1 MQGMKILKSWE
12 DKEVIN
18 EILDRSPDLL
28 INEEIEKRVRE
39 IIDGVR
45 LGGDEA
51 LLEYTLRF
59 DGVKLGPSEIKVAPE
74 EIEEA
79 WASVDQELKEALS
92 RAKSNIEEFHRE
104 EALRLKSWL
113 KRNEEGIVLGQIYR
127 PIEKVGV
134 YVPAGTAPLFSTVL
148 MTCIPAKAAGIK
160 KIFIATP
167 PKKNGRVDPYTL
179 AAARMV
185 GVDEIYKIGGAQAIA
200 ALAFGTAT
208 IPKVDKIVGPGNIYV
223 TAAKKAVYG
232 YVGLDTLAG
241 PSEVAILADE
251 GANPSYIAADMLAQA
266 EHDLDAGILLVTTS
280 EMVAKEVEKAG
291 AKQIKKLGR
300 KEFISSSISKASI
313 ILTKKLNEA
322 ISFVN
327 RYAPEHLELFVE
339 DPLNVAKK
347 ITNAGAIFAGPYS
360 PTSLGDY
367 FAGPSHVLPTFG
379 AAKFSSPLSV
389 SDFLKTSSLISYT
402 KSSLKRSGQAIIKM
416 AELEGLEAHAQSVRI
431 RMEGFYAEALTS
443 EEEVEVEEV

>member
-1 MQGMKILKSWE
+1 MKILRSWE
-12 DKEVIN
+12 DEEVID
-18 EILDRSPDLL
+18 EILNRSPAVL

-39 IIDGVR
+39 IINGVR

-51 LLEYTLRF
+51 LLEYTLKF
-59 DGVKLGPSEIKVAPE
+59 DGVKLGPSELRVTEE

-79 WASVDQELKEALS
+79 RASVDREIKDALS
-92 RAKSNIEEFHRE
+92 LAKSNIEEFHRE
-104 EALRLKSWL
+104 EALKFKSWQ
-113 KRNEEGIVLGQIYR
+113 KEDEEGIVLGQIYR

-148 MTCIPAKAAGIK
+148 MACVPAKVAGVK
-160 KIFIATP
+160 QIAITTP
-167 PKKNGRVDPYTL
+167 PKRDGKVDPYTL
-179 AAARMV
+179 TAAKMV
-185 GVDEIYKIGGAQAIA
+185 GVDEIYKVGGAQAIA

-223 TAAKKAVYG
+223 TAAKRALYG

-266 EHDLDAGILLVTTS
+266 EHGLDAGILLVTTS
-280 EMVAKEVEKAG
+280 EMVAKEVENSL
-291 AKQIKKLGR
+291 AKQTKKLGR
-300 KEFISSSISKASI
+300 KEFISSSISKASV
-313 ILTKKLNEA
+313 ILTKELDEA

-347 ITNAGAIFAGPYS
+347 VTNAGAIFAGPYS

-389 SDFLKTSSLISYT
+389 ADFLKSSSLISYN
-402 KSSLKRSGQAIIKM
+402 KSSLKKSSQAIIKM
-416 AELEGLEAHAQSVRI
+416 AELEGLDGHAQSVRI
-431 RMEGFYAEALTS
+431 RMEDFHRQIQEK
-443 EEEVEVEEV
+443 